1 MKKFLLLALL
11 IILVVLEFT
20 VFSEDVVVKKPLT
33 RTIKPISKV
42 EESNEVASV
51 VDIVPVEET
60 TTEIITTEEA
70 TTTEVEEVYE
80 YEEIVEEEPS
90 SNYLGYYT
98 LTAYEWTGN
107 PCANGNY
114 PTEGYTVACNSL
126 PLGTRIYIEGY
137 GEYTV
142 EDRGDMSDNIIDIYL
157 GDYDTCIQF
166 GVRGAN
172 VYIVE

>member
-1 MKKFLLLALL
+1 MKRNLLFIALVL
-11 IILVVLEFT
+11 LVLLELT
-20 VFSEDVVVKKPLT
+20 VFRSEVAIKKPLT
-33 RTIKPISKV
+33 RTINPISKV

-51 VDIVPVEET
+51 VDIVPVEELTTEIT
-60 TTEIITTEEA
+60 TTEEV
-70 TTTEVEEVYE
+70 TTTEVEETYE
-80 YEEIVEEEPS
+80 YEEVVEEEPS

-107 PCANGNY
+107 PCANGSY

-137 GEYTV
+137 GEYVV
-142 EDRGDMSDNIIDIYL
+142 EDRGGMSDSVIDIYL

-166 GVRGAN
+166 GVQGAN

>member
-1 MKKFLLLALL
+1 MRRNLLFIALVL
-11 IILVVLEFT
+11 LVLLELT
-20 VFSEDVVVKKPLT
+20 VAIKKPLT
-33 RTIKPISKV
+33 RTINPISEV

-51 VDIVPVEET
+51 VDIVPVEEP
-60 TTEIITTEEA
+60 TTEITTAEEV
-70 TTTEVEEVYE
+70 TTTEVEETYE
-80 YEEIVEEEPS
+80 YEEVVEEEPS

-114 PTEGYTVACNSL
+114 PTGGYTVACNSL

-137 GEYTV
+137 GEYVV
-142 EDRGDMSDNIIDIYL
+142 EDRGGMSDSVIDIYL

-166 GVRGAN
+166 GVQGAN

>member
-20 VFSEDVVVKKPLT
+20 VFSEDVAVKKPLT

-70 TTTEVEEVYE
+70 TTTKVEEVYE

-107 PCANGNY
+107 PCANGTY

-137 GEYTV
+137 GEYVV
-142 EDRGDMSDNIIDIYL
+142 EDRGGMSDSVIDIYL

-166 GVRGAN
+166 GVQGAN

>member
-1 MKKFLLLALL
+1 MLLEL
-11 IILVVLEFT
+11 T
-20 VFSEDVVVKKPLT
+20 VFSDEVVIKKPLT
-33 RTIKPISKV
+33 RTWNIKEDAKV
-42 EESNEVASV
+42 EESNEVAAI
-51 VDIVPVEET
+51 VDVVPVEKEIVT
-60 TTEIITTEEA
+60 EEIITTEEA
-70 TTTEVEEVYE
+70 ITEEEPV

-137 GEYTV
+137 GEYVV
-142 EDRGDMSDNIIDIYL
+142 EDRGGMSDSVIDIYL

-166 GVRGAN
+166 GVQGAN

>member
-1 MKKFLLLALL
+1 MRRNLLFIALVL
-11 IILVVLEFT
+11 LVLLELT
-20 VFSEDVVVKKPLT
+20 VAIKKPLT
-33 RTIKPISKV
+33 RTINPISEVK
-42 EESNEVASV
+42 ESNEVASV
-51 VDIVPVEET
+51 VDIVPVEEP
-60 TTEIITTEEA
+60 TTEITTAEEV
-70 TTTEVEEVYE
+70 TTTEVEETYE
-80 YEEIVEEEPS
+80 YEEVVEEEPS

-137 GEYTV
+137 GEYVV
-142 EDRGDMSDNIIDIYL
+142 EDRGGMSDSVIDIYL

-166 GVRGAN
+166 GVQGAN